1 MMDALKITYASYVS
15 SLIFVDVSWFASAQ
29 MTHTDLKPENILLAA
44 NAPPQRTS
52 FPREDAW
59 KAGESLK
66 QSKTDCEN
74 WLTKAHF
81 KFPFQ
86 KLDLSLQVPTEAWQH
101 GLLGEEQV

>member
-1 MMDALKITYASYVS
+1 MDALKITYVSYVS
-15 SLIFVDVSWFASAQ
+15 SLIFDVSWFAAQ

-66 QSKTDCEN
+66 RSKTEN
-74 WLTKAHF
+74 QN
-81 KFPFQ
+81 PFQSQ
-86 KLDLSLQVPTEAWQH
+86 KLDLSLQVPKHDSMAC
-101 GLLGEEQV
+101 